1 MLVSL
6 TPSPPR
12 VQANTEMCDVIRKFA
27 VHVVPPHR
35 AASISNRTASEAI
48 RRWTGRRRA
57 PTAPGHH
64 HPPLQSRNQNRL
76 IRLWKGRLAIFDFGQ
91 QCQCTNTC
99 YLIEHK
105 TLRDSCRKK
114 SSFVRNIT
122 KNHRTYRLLY
132 SWRRARINPTY
143 SICICYSMAATIIM
157 CVKWDGEREDFF
169 SFSRLLLLIWWFSS
183 HFFDSS
189 SCQKLINRLLNGWLR
204 PWTILCTPPIHLYIS
219 SATLLCCCSRR
230 LFDIQHRSYP
240 VNIVFGM
247 RNAPIECQIVWMVQH
262 CRMERGSRTTTNNQP
277 RQKSCIFPSI
287 FFTYFFRCLHGFSC
301 FVLVWYDDGTWLWLL
316 MMLLED
322 SNHHTQINT

>member
-105 TLRDSCRKK
+105 SLRDSPQEIIIRSKHHQEPPHIQVIIFMKARAHQPNIFYMHLLFNGSHDYYVCEVGWGKRRFFFFFS
-114 SSFVRNIT
+114 SSFAHLMI
-122 KNHRTYRLLY
+122 LF
-132 SWRRARINPTY
+132 A
-143 SICICYSMAATIIM
+143 
-157 CVKWDGEREDFF
+157 F
-169 SFSRLLLLIWWFSS
+169 
-183 HFFDSS
+183 
-189 SCQKLINRLLNGWLR
+189 LR
-204 PWTILCTPPIHLYIS
+204 
-219 SATLLCCCSRR
+219 
-230 LFDIQHRSYP
+230 
-240 VNIVFGM
+240 
-247 RNAPIECQIVWMVQH
+247 
-262 CRMERGSRTTTNNQP
+262 
-277 RQKSCIFPSI
+277 
-287 FFTYFFRCLHGFSC
+287 
-301 FVLVWYDDGTWLWLL
+301 
-316 MMLLED
+316 
-322 SNHHTQINT
+322 